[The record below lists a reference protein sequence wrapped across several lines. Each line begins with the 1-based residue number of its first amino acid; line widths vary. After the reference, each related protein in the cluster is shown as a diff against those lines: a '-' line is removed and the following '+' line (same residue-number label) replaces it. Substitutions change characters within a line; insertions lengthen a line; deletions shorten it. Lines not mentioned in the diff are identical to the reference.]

1 MLKTTKVHALRVLIT
16 GATGS
21 LGKNLVIPKSVMP
34 ILLSSKDANLLN
46 REEVKNVFERYKP
59 ESVIHLA
66 AMCGGRQLSVE
77 KPADLLTENT
87 LMAINIAES
96 AREFGIKRVGFA
108 LSGAAYASKFHHM
121 RKENDLHDGP
131 LVAEDYAYGYSKRFT
146 EVLVRSFNSQ
156 FDLDFYCFVVNGVIG
171 NNMNYEESKS
181 IVIASLIRRVYLNL
195 KTSSSIEVWG
205 DGTPLRQYTWAEDLS
220 KNIFWCHSSQKKS
233 TVLNIGT
240 NEVVSIRDCAET
252 ICKYFDVPK
261 NRLFFNK
268 SKGNGKMSQ
277 LTDNSEFVR
286 ESGFKFRDFDS
297 SIREVIANYIL
308 VNK

>member
-1 MLKTTKVHALRVLIT
+1 LLKTTKANALRILIT

-21 LGKNLVIPKSVMP
+21 LGKNLVIPKSVTP
-34 ILLSSKDANLLN
+34 ILLSSKDANLVN
-46 REEVKNVFERYKP
+46 REQVREIFEKYKP

-66 AMCGGRQLSVE
+66 AMCGGRQLSIE
-77 KPADLLTENT
+77 KPSDLLTVNT
-87 LMAINIAES
+87 LMAINIAEI

-108 LSGAAYASKFHHM
+108 LSGAAYTSNFNHM
-121 RKENDLHDGP
+121 RKEEDLHDGP

-171 NNMNYEESKS
+171 NNMNYEEAKS
-181 IVIASLIRRVYLNL
+181 IVIASLIKRVFLNL
-195 KTSSSIEVWG
+195 KTSNPIEVWG
-205 DGTPLRQYTWAEDLS
+205 DGSPLRQYTWAGDLS
-220 KNIFWCHSSQKKS
+220 KNIFWCHDNQKKS
-233 TVLNIGT
+233 TTLNIGT

-252 ICKYFDVPK
+252 VCKYFNVPK
-261 NRLFFNK
+261 NRLFFNE

-297 SIREVIANYIL
+297 SIREVIANFIL